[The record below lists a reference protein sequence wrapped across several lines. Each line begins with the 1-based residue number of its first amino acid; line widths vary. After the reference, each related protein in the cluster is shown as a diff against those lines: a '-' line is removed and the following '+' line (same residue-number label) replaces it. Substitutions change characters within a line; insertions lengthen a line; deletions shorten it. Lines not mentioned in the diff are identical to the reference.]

1 MATCW
6 GFGVFSLAVNVIL
19 KKIPLENFA
28 FVSAVDLES
37 ENKDEAINKYMAK
50 TQETIKKGMTQVL
63 EEDDN

>member
-1 MATCW
+1 
-6 GFGVFSLAVNVIL
+6 VIL

-50 TQETIKKGMTQVL
+50 TQETLKKGMTQVL